1 MPREFWREVVDRVA
15 AEAPDTLLLAEAFWM
30 LEGYFVRSLGM
41 HRVYNSAFMHMLR
54 DERNAEY
61 RALIKETLAFDP
73 EVLKRFVNFLN
84 NPDERTAVDQF
95 GDDDRYFCAA
105 TLMATLPG
113 LPMFGHG
120 QIEGYAEKYGMEFR
134 RARWHEEPKGWLIE
148 RHEREIF
155 PLLHRRRLFAEARDF
170 RLYDLETADGV
181 AEDVFAFSNRHGDD
195 RALVLVHSRY
205 AEAEGS
211 LRMSAPA
218 SRRSDGGRHMEQQS
232 LADALGLPRDDA
244 AWAIFRDLV
253 SGREGLRGCAGLH
266 HDGFAVSLRAY
277 ERRVL
282 LDWRIV
288 HDSDGALGE
297 LAARIGWD
305 GTVPSVDEAVE
316 GIRAEWRTAREPAPS
331 PDASL
336 SSDVASGD
344 ADAPA
349 GPPVAPGP
357 NPRDERLGERRRLG
371 EPRRPRAQA
380 TWRQA
385 SDAARARARSAP
397 KSAAKPKRS
406 ATSSRGHPTGRRA
419 RALIPSGRARSH
431 RRKRLSHSLRWQPTV
446 AAGIMPPT

>member
-1 MPREFWREVVDRVA
+1 
-15 AEAPDTLLLAEAFWM
+15 
-30 LEGYFVRSLGM
+30 VRTLGM

-170 RLYDLETADGV
+170 RLYDLETADGA
-181 AEDVFAFSNRHGDD
+181 AEDVFAFSNRDGDE

-211 LRMSAPA
+211 LRTSAPA
-218 SRRSDGGRHMEQQS
+218 SRRSEGGRQLERQS

-244 AWAIFRDLV
+244 AWVIFRDLV

-288 HDSDGALGE
+288 VDSDGALGE

-305 GTVPSVDEAVE
+305 GTVPSVDEAVDA
-316 GIRAEWRTAREPAPS
+316 IRAEWRAAVSS
-331 PDASL
+331 PDASP
-336 SSDVASGD
+336 SSGVASVAGD
-344 ADAPA
+344 AADVV
-349 GPPVAPGP
+349 PVQ
-357 NPRDERLGERRRLG
+357 PRGKRTARA
-371 EPRRPRAQA
+371 PRRGTTSP
-380 TWRQA
+380 
-385 SDAARARARSAP
+385 SKDDAAP
-397 KSAAKPKRS
+397 KPATKP
-406 ATSSRGHPTGRRA
+406 RRT
-419 RALIPSGRARSH
+419 RKSGGG
-431 RRKRLSHSLRWQPTV
+431 K
-446 AAGIMPPT
+446 PPDDGPRP